1 MFQALLIQKFIEIL
15 GSKQIRYPWPHLR
28 TKEDI
33 ALQIVVAKNTL
44 SQFHHFGHLPWKNAE
59 NETDPANQQW
69 KKGGIL
75 YQKWCLH
82 NI

>member
-33 ALQIVVAKNTL
+33 ALQVVVAKNTL
-44 SQFHHFGHLPWKNAE
+44 GQFHHFGHLPWKNAQKMISRPSL
-59 NETDPANQQW
+59 TQQ
-69 KKGGIL
+69 
-75 YQKWCLH
+75 
-82 NI
+82 

>member
-15 GSKQIRYPWPHLR
+15 SSKQIRYPWPHLR

-44 SQFHHFGHLPWKNAE
+44 GQFHHFGHLPWKNAQKMSHR
-59 NETDPANQQW
+59 DPANQQ
-69 KKGGIL
+69 
-75 YQKWCLH
+75 
-82 NI
+82 